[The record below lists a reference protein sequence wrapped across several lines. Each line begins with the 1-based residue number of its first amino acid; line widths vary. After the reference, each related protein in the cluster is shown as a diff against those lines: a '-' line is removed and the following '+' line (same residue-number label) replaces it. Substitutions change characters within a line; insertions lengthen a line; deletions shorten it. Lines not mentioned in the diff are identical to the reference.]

1 MKISD
6 LIRLSTDN
14 LRRRKGRTALTVIGV
29 VVGTCAIVVMISL
42 GIAMNKQTDAM
53 LESFGDLTQIQ
64 VYNYNDAPDA
74 VKMDDAMLAQIREM
88 DHVVAATPYY
98 QDWNFQARY
107 VSGKKD
113 RYEAQS
119 WETYG
124 IDIPSMEAMGIRLK
138 SGNWIDPAV
147 SYGKDTIPVLVG
159 GSFGYSFE
167 DTKKKYDSPKR
178 RRYEGEVDAAGN
190 PVPPFFDVEKEKI
203 DLVIQNFE
211 TGKEAKRYHL
221 KVVGVMEADYTKG
234 YFTEGGMVMSLADIQ
249 KLAAEFKKIN
259 KQSVVNSNQPEGYR
273 EVYIK
278 VDSIDSVTEVEDQIR
293 ELGFKEI
300 ESMQQQR
307 EEMQGSVA
315 KSQMILGGLAAISL
329 LVAALNIMNTMTM
342 AIYERTREI
351 GIMKVLGCD
360 LWQIHAMFL
369 LESGFIGFIGG
380 AVGVVVSLAISFVL
394 NHIVDIMAFFGQ
406 KVDMSWLNQIMGTW
420 GGVGGEISVV
430 PLWLVLAALAFA
442 TLVGLLSG
450 IAPAGRAV
458 KISALEAIRHD

>member
-64 VYNYNDAPDA
+64 VYNYNDSPDA

-88 DHVVAATPYY
+88 EHVVAATPYY
-98 QDWNFQARY
+98 QDWNFQVQYA
-107 VSGKKD
+107 SGKKD
-113 RYEAQS
+113 RYIAEGYD
-119 WETYG
+119 TYG
-124 IDIPSMEAMGIRLK
+124 IDIPSMEAMGFNLK

-147 SYGKDTIPVLVG
+147 NYGKDTIPVLVG
-159 GSFGYSFE
+159 ANFGYSFE
-167 DTKKKYDSPKR
+167 DTKRKFDSPKR
-178 RRYEGEVDAAGN
+178 RRYEGQVDAAGN
-190 PVPPFFDVEKEKI
+190 EVGPFFDVEKEKI
-203 DLVIQNFE
+203 DLLFQNME
-211 TGKEAKRYHL
+211 DGKVVKRYHL
-221 KVVGVMEADYTKG
+221 KVVGVLETDYTKG
-234 YFTEGGMVMSLADIQ
+234 YFTDRGMVMSLPDMQ
-249 KLAAEFKKIN
+249 KLVEQYQKIN
-259 KQSVVNSNQPEGYR
+259 KQTGNNNNQNAGYR

-278 VDSIDSVTEVEDQIR
+278 ADHIDNVTKVEEDLR
-293 ELGFKEI
+293 NLGFE
-300 ESMQQQR
+300 EVQSMQHER

-380 AVGVVVSLAISFVL
+380 AVGVVVSLGISFVL

-406 KVDMSWLNQIMGTW
+406 QVDMSWLSQIMGSW

-430 PLWLVLAALAFA
+430 PLWLILAALAFA

>member
-6 LIRLSTDN
+6 LVRLSTDN

-53 LESFGDLTQIQ
+53 LQSYGDLTQIQ
-64 VYNYNDAPDA
+64 VYNFSDNPEAA
-74 VKMDDAMLAQIREM
+74 KMDDASLQTIQQME
-88 DHVVAATPYY
+88 HVLAATPYY
-98 QDWNFQARY
+98 QEWNFSGNY

-113 RYEAQS
+113 RYQGYTYS
-119 WETYG
+119 TYG
-124 IDIPSMEAMGIRLK
+124 VQAEAMEPMGFRLI
-138 SGNWIDPAV
+138 SGTWLDPNI
-147 SYGKDTIPVLVG
+147 SYGKDEIPVLVG
-159 GSFGYSFE
+159 QSFGFAFE
-167 DTKKKYDSPKR
+167 DTKRKPDSPKR
-178 RRYEGEVDAAGN
+178 YRYEGMTDANGN
-190 PVPPFFDVEKEKI
+190 PVEPFVDVNKDKI
-203 DLVIQNFE
+203 ELVFRDE
-211 TGKEAKRYHL
+211 DGKEAKRYKL
-221 KVVGVMEADYTKG
+221 KVVGVLEQDYTKG
-234 YFTEGGMVMSLADIQ
+234 DFTMQGVVMNLPDLQ
-249 KLAAEFKKIN
+249 KVVAEYYKANKNAASNSQN
-259 KQSVVNSNQPEGYR
+259 KGTYQQ
-273 EVYIK
+273 VYVK
-278 VDSIDSVTEVEDQIR
+278 VDDINNVAEVEDAIR
-293 ELGFKEI
+293 EMGFEDI
-300 ESMQQQR
+300 FSMQQQR

-380 AVGVVVSLAISFVL
+380 VVGVIVSLGISYVL
-394 NHIVDIMAFFGQ
+394 NHLTLIMGFFGQ
-406 KVDMSWLNQIMGTW
+406 TVDMSWLNQMMGIW
-420 GGVGGEISVV
+420 GESGGEISVV
-430 PLWLVLAALAFA
+430 PLWLILSALLFA